1 MVLFLR
7 VLSLFSGIG
16 GFEIACEWAGMEIVG
31 QVEIEPFC
39 QKVLAKHWPHV
50 KRMGDIKQ
58 VRGDEF
64 GAVDIIIG
72 GVPCQPASVAG
83 KRRGTEDD
91 RWLWPEALRIV
102 RTVRPRWCVF
112 ENPPGILSL
121 QGGVPFDDI
130 LSEMEREGYEVGAYS
145 IPACSVGAP
154 HKRERI
160 FIVAFSASVQ
170 CRAGSEVERVLR
182 TVPENGQ
189 EYDYPDRPGKTR
201 DAYVADTQNPDRRRA
216 DGEENSGRGDTEAGG
231 CNIEG
236 DRQKHGAVESRL
248 GGVLNGFSAGMDGT
262 KWPAGWW
269 QTPSVEDAGRTGSEE
284 AWMEYEKDGRTT
296 QCRLR
301 NQIWAHWPAG
311 PGEQYPWEPPRIAK
325 GVKDRVARLK
335 ALGNAVVPA
344 QVYPILKA
352 ISEIER
358 RLSE

>member
-91 RWLWPEALRIV
+91 RWLWPEAIRIV
-102 RTVRPRWCVF
+102 RVVRPRWCVF

-154 HKRERI
+154 HKRERV
-160 FIVAFSASVQ
+160 FIVGYSCKIGLPRKSRW
-170 CRAGSEVERVLR
+170 RAGEESKDGYLQLER
-182 TVPENGQ
+182 GI
-189 EYDYPDRPGKTR
+189 
-201 DAYVADTQNPDRRRA
+201 VADTEEYRQWPGLCQNEQVWRWGRFGDKCSA
-216 DGEENSGRGDTEAGG
+216 DVVADTSKQGLQMPEWSETFDEGERSSRPTAKCSSDTRPNGPAQCGLGR
-231 CNIEG
+231 
-236 DRQKHGAVESRL
+236 
-248 GGVLNGFSAGMDGT
+248 VLNGFSAGMDGT
-262 KWPAGWW
+262 KWPAG
-269 QTPSVEDAGRTGSEE
+269 
-284 AWMEYEKDGRTT
+284 
-296 QCRLR
+296 
-301 NQIWAHWPAG
+301 
-311 PGEQYPWEPPRIAK
+311 PGEQYPWEPPRIAT

-358 RLSE
+358 GMSE

>member
-154 HKRERI
+154 HKRERV
-160 FIVAFSASVQ
+160 FIVGYSCKLGLPRKSRW
-170 CRAGSEVERVLR
+170 RAGEESKDGYLQLER
-182 TVPENGQ
+182 GI
-189 EYDYPDRPGKTR
+189 
-201 DAYVADTQNPDRRRA
+201 VADTEEYRQWPGLCQNEQVWRWGRFGDKCSA
-216 DGEENSGRGDTEAGG
+216 DVVADTSKQGLQMPEWSETFDEGERSSRPTAKCSSDTRPNGPAQCGLGR
-231 CNIEG
+231 
-236 DRQKHGAVESRL
+236 
-248 GGVLNGFSAGMDGT
+248 VLNGFSAGMDGT
-262 KWPAGWW
+262 KWPAG
-269 QTPSVEDAGRTGSEE
+269 
-284 AWMEYEKDGRTT
+284 
-296 QCRLR
+296 
-301 NQIWAHWPAG
+301 
-311 PGEQYPWEPPRIAK
+311 PGEQYPWEPPRIAT

-358 RLSE
+358 GMSE

>member
-1 MVLFLR
+1 MQELSPLR

-16 GFEIACEWAGMEIVG
+16 GIDIACEWAGMKIVG
-31 QVEIEPFC
+31 QVEIDDFC
-39 QKVLAKHWPHV
+39 QKVLTKHWPDV
-50 KRMGDIKQ
+50 KRMEDIKN
-58 VRGDEF
+58 VKGDEF
-64 GAVDIIIG
+64 GTIDIIVG
-72 GVPCQPASVAG
+72 GAPCQPASVAG

-102 RTVRPRWCVF
+102 KAVRPRWCVF
-112 ENPPGILSL
+112 ENPAGILSL
-121 QGGVPFDDI
+121 QGGVPFNDI
-130 LSEMEREGYEVGAYS
+130 LFEMEREGYEVGAYS

-248 GGVLNGFSAGMDGT
+248 GGMSYGPACRMDGY
-262 KWPAGWW
+262 
-269 QTPSVEDAGRTGSEE
+269 R
-284 AWMEYEKDGRTT
+284 
-296 QCRLR
+296 
-301 NQIWAHWPAG
+301 WPAG
-311 PGEQYPWEPPRIAK
+311 PGEQYPWEPPRIAT

-335 ALGNAVVPA
+335 ALGNAVVPQ

-352 ISEIER
+352 ISDIEGKR
-358 RLSE
+358 

>member
-154 HKRERI
+154 HKRERV
-160 FIVAFSASVQ
+160 FIVAYAMHLRHGGEDTERRSPA
-170 CRAGSEVERVLR
+170 AGDPFGTDIDKGAGIGNE
-182 TVPENGQ
+182 
-189 EYDYPDRPGKTR
+189 
-201 DAYVADTQNPDRRRA
+201 YVADAPQHLLNRLRQTGQA
-216 DGEENSGRGDTEAGG
+216 GRGEFTDGGAGSTQSG
-231 CNIEG
+231 LG
-236 DRQKHGAVESRL
+236 DFVDGLPSEL
-248 GGVLNGFSAGMDGT
+248 AGHR
-262 KWPAGWW
+262 WPAGWW
-269 QTPSVEDAGRTGSEE
+269 QTPSVEDAGRTGIEE

-311 PGEQYPWEPPRIAK
+311 PGEQYPWEPPRIAI

>member
-130 LSEMEREGYEVGAYS
+130 LSEMEREGYKVGAYS

-154 HKRERI
+154 HKRERV
-160 FIVAFSASVQ
+160 FIVGYSCKIGLPRKSRW
-170 CRAGSEVERVLR
+170 RAGEESKDGYLQLEK
-182 TVPENGQ
+182 GI
-189 EYDYPDRPGKTR
+189 
-201 DAYVADTQNPDRRRA
+201 VADTEEYRQWPGLCQNEQVWRWGRFGDKCSA
-216 DGEENSGRGDTEAGG
+216 DVVADTSKQGLQMPEWSETFDEGERSSRPTAKYSSDTRPNGPAQSG
-231 CNIEG
+231 
-236 DRQKHGAVESRL
+236 L

-262 KWPAGWW
+262 KWPAG
-269 QTPSVEDAGRTGSEE
+269 
-284 AWMEYEKDGRTT
+284 
-296 QCRLR
+296 
-301 NQIWAHWPAG
+301 
-311 PGEQYPWEPPRIAK
+311 PGEQYPWEPPRIAT
-325 GVKDRVARLK
+325 GIKDRVARLK

>member
-154 HKRERI
+154 HKRERV
-160 FIVAFSASVQ
+160 FIVGYSCKIGLPRKSRW
-170 CRAGSEVERVLR
+170 RAGEESKDGYLQLER
-182 TVPENGQ
+182 GI
-189 EYDYPDRPGKTR
+189 
-201 DAYVADTQNPDRRRA
+201 VADTEEYRQWPGLCQNEQVWRWGRFGDKCSA
-216 DGEENSGRGDTEAGG
+216 DVVADTSKQGLQMPEWSETFDEGERSSRPTAKCSSDTRPNGPAQCGLGR
-231 CNIEG
+231 
-236 DRQKHGAVESRL
+236 
-248 GGVLNGFSAGMDGT
+248 VLNGFSAGMDGT
-262 KWPAGWW
+262 KWPAG
-269 QTPSVEDAGRTGSEE
+269 
-284 AWMEYEKDGRTT
+284 
-296 QCRLR
+296 
-301 NQIWAHWPAG
+301 
-311 PGEQYPWEPPRIAK
+311 PGEQYPWEPPRIAT

-358 RLSE
+358 GMSE

>member
-1 MVLFLR
+1 MQELSPLR

-16 GFEIACEWAGMEIVG
+16 GIDIACEWAGMKIVG
-31 QVEIEPFC
+31 QVEIDDFC
-39 QKVLAKHWPHV
+39 QKVLTKHWPDV
-50 KRMGDIKQ
+50 KRMKDIKN
-58 VRGDEF
+58 VKGDEF
-64 GAVDIIIG
+64 GTIDIIVG

-91 RWLWPEALRIV
+91 RWLWPEAIRIV
-102 RTVRPRWCVF
+102 RAVRPRWCVF
-112 ENPPGILSL
+112 ENPAGILSL
-121 QGGVPFDDI
+121 QGGVPFNDI

-216 DGEENSGRGDTEAGG
+216 DGEENSGRRDTEAGG

-248 GGVLNGFSAGMDGT
+248 GGMSYGPACRMDGY
-262 KWPAGWW
+262 
-269 QTPSVEDAGRTGSEE
+269 R
-284 AWMEYEKDGRTT
+284 
-296 QCRLR
+296 
-301 NQIWAHWPAG
+301 WPAG
-311 PGEQYPWEPPRIAK
+311 PGEQYPWEPPRIAT

-335 ALGNAVVPA
+335 ALGNAVVPQ

-352 ISEIER
+352 ISDIEGKR
-358 RLSE
+358 